1 MQVFVECLRSTESA
15 SIGESQVH
23 ILCRIKAQI
32 GTRREDDVIH
42 QVVLVQSATQ
52 KETPLLVLPLVLEEE
67 TSDAHILLE
76 VAVVAEDYILQPVV
90 VVLSTEGEV

>member
-1 MQVFVECLRSTESA
+1 MQVFIECLRSTESA
-15 SIGESQVH
+15 SIGESQVDV
-23 ILCRIKAQI
+23 LGRVETQI

-67 TSDAHILLE
+67 ATDVHILLE
-76 VAVVAEDYILQPVV
+76 VAVVAEDYIFQSIV